1 MDAGISLVYYL
12 HLYKTVSYTHLGA
25 LDIAQ
30 HTLLLTLRVDAEAA
44 GCKPEVSIVVKNHG
58 QKILGQLLAKCSL
71 GGSLDVDVQHLFK
84 FGQHVAA
91 FVCCAEHQHMIVA
104 RGADDAVGRI

>member
-1 MDAGISLVYYL
+1 MGN
-12 HLYKTVSYTHLGA
+12 
-25 LDIAQ
+25 IADNA
-30 HTLLLTLRVDAEAA
+30 LLLALRINAEAA